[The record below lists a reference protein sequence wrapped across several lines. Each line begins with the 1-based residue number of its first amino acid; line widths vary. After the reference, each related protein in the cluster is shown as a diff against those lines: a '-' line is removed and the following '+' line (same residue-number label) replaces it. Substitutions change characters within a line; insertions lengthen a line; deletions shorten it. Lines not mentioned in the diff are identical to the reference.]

1 MNNAFAMK
9 YNSDGVTKALIWIY
23 YAYML
28 YFILLVENYIVHDMN
43 CENKINCK

>member
-28 YFILLVENYIVHDMN
+28 YFMVENYIIHDNMN
-43 CENKINCK
+43 CENKINGK